1 MVFSNWV
8 SHRST
13 RHVRNTGLSP
23 VSTTATFSV
32 VVALQ
37 SKRLRSGRAG
47 VVQRVGDDGLVDEHE
62 ERQVGQEVQ
71 QVQRRKTLQLQPDGR
86 LLLQTD
92 TPGFQLQQELLGAD
106 ESTLR
111 CG

>member
-13 RHVRNTGLSP
+13 RHVINTGLSP

-71 QVQRRKTLQLQPDGR
+71 QVQRRKTLQLQPNGR